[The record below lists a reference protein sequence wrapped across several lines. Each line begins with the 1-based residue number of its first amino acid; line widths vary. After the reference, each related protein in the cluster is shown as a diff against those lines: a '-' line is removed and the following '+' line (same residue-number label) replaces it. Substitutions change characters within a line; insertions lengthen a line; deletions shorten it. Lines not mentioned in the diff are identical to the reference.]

1 MPTRPKR
8 TEQDILAD
16 ARHVLAKTEA
26 HRAAFTAAD
35 KGKKKRILEPALVT
49 RLRRN
54 IALAARTLG
63 AQVNAKKAVRRA
75 TQTEEQA
82 REALRGAIAGIRDDV
97 KLAYPDDRALA
108 AAFGVGTRL
117 AKNSTPA
124 LLAAADAIRA
134 AYAVPAQKASAKD
147 AGVTPARIRALGKL
161 ADALSGADTEQS
173 TDVAKRK
180 GNTTTKAALL
190 RAVRADVAHIRKAVL
205 RVFCE
210 QRDVIAEFK
219 STIARRTVKKR
230 AAKAP
235 ATA

>member
-1 MPTRPKR
+1 MPTRPKQ

-26 HRAAFTAAD
+26 HRAAFTSAD

-54 IALAARTLG
+54 VALAASTLG
-63 AQVNAKKAVRRA
+63 AQSNAKKAVRRA

-97 KLAYPDDRALA
+97 KLAYPEDRALA
-108 AAFGVGTRL
+108 GAFGVGTRL
-117 AKNSTPA
+117 AKNSTSG

-134 AYAVPAQKASAKD
+134 AYAMPAQKAAAKD

-161 ADALSGADTEQS
+161 AEALSGADTEQS
-173 TDVAKRK
+173 TGVARRK

-205 RVFCE
+205 RVFRQ
-210 QRDVIAEFK
+210 QREVIAEFK
-219 STIARRTVKKR
+219 STIARRAVKKR
-230 AAKAP
+230 AAKVP